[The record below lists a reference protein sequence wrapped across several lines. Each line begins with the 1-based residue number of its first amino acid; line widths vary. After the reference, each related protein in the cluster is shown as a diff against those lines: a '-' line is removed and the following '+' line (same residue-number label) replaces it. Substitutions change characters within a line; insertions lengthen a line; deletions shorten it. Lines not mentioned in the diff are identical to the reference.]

1 MNSSLEKK
9 DIINQNI
16 FKKLIF
22 YFLSKIKS
30 FLILNDIYLSMI
42 PKKYY
47 ISKEMKEQK
56 FKSIK
61 LNEMIKFINV
71 FNQIYGSNIKVKN
84 LTESTFLIFK

>member
-1 MNSSLEKK
+1 
-9 DIINQNI
+9 
-16 FKKLIF
+16 
-22 YFLSKIKS
+22 
-30 FLILNDIYLSMI
+30 MI
-42 PKKYY
+42 PRKYY